1 MSTTASVLPFRRSR
15 LSQPAETELK
25 NRVRGLLASMYP
37 NSDVYERRN
46 EARYPY
52 PRLVH
57 LTPVDADG
65 MAISTESFVVAGKD
79 LGDGGL
85 SFYHPDPIPHRR
97 AVASLELAPGRWL
110 GLLIDLSWCRFTR
123 LGWYE
128 SGGRFLQIVQSPLRQ
143 AG

>member
-65 MAISTESFVVAGKD
+65 KAITTESFVVAGKD

-110 GLLIDLSWCRFTR
+110 GLLIDPSWCRFTR

>member
-1 MSTTASVLPFRRSR
+1 MSTNASVLPFRRSR

-25 NRVRGLLASMYP
+25 NRVRGVLASMYP
-37 NSDVYERRN
+37 NCDVYERRN

-57 LTPVDADG
+57 LTPVDTNGIAS
-65 MAISTESFVVAGKD
+65 STDSFVVAGKD

-97 AVASLELAPGRWL
+97 AIASFELAPGRWL

-143 AG
+143 AS

>member
-1 MSTTASVLPFRRSR
+1 MSCA
-15 LSQPAETELK
+15 AETDLRG
-25 NRVRGLLASMYP
+25 RVRGMLSAMYP
-37 NSDVYERRN
+37 HCDAYERHS

-57 LTPVDADG
+57 LTPVEADG
-65 MAISTESFVVAGKD
+65 LNATGESFVVAGKD

-85 SFYHPDPIPHRR
+85 SFYHAEPIHDRR
-97 AVASLELAPGRWL
+97 AIVSLELSPGKWI

-128 SGGRFLQIVQSPLRQ
+128 SGGRFLRIVQSPMRQ